1 MRNFILFRRLVLLT
15 LIAALA
21 LCPPS
26 LKAADATS
34 AAASKPTLFII
45 GDSTVKNSTKGLQGW
60 GTPIAGL
67 FDAEK
72 IKVENDALDGRSSR
86 TFRTEGLWDKV
97 LAKMKPGDFVLMQF
111 GHNDGGGLA
120 RSTRASLKGNG
131 EETQEVTD
139 EKTGKKEVVHTYGW
153 YMRQYVAEAKA
164 KGATA
169 IVLSP
174 IPRNMWKDGHVL
186 RASND
191 YGKWARE
198 AAAAEGAAFV
208 DLNELVAK
216 KYEALGEEK
225 VKAEYFLEDHTHTT
239 PAGAM
244 VNARAVVEGVAG
256 VKDCA
261 LRLFVKLEGEP
272 AGAAK

>member
-1 MRNFILFRRLVLLT
+1 MRS
-15 LIAALA
+15 LIVSLCFVCFGFGGTVGAAEEGK
-21 LCPPS
+21 P
-26 LKAADATS
+26 
-34 AAASKPTLFII
+34 AAANDRPTLFIV

-67 FDAEK
+67 FDSEK
-72 IKVENDALDGRSSR
+72 ISVENDALGGRSSR

-111 GHNDGGGLA
+111 GHNDGGGLT

-139 EKTGKKEVVHTYGW
+139 AKTGKKEVVHTYGW
-153 YMRQYVAEAKA
+153 YMRQYVADAKA

-169 IVLSP
+169 IVLSQ
-174 IPRNMWKDGHVL
+174 IPRNMWKDGRVL

-191 YGKWARE
+191 YGKWAKE
-198 AAAAEGAAFV
+198 AAEAQGAAFV
-208 DLNELVAK
+208 DLNEIVAK

-244 VNARAVVEGVAG
+244 VNARAVVEGVSG
-256 VKDCA
+256 VKSPLA
-261 LRLFVKLEGEP
+261 GYAKP
-272 AGAAK
+272 ARGAK